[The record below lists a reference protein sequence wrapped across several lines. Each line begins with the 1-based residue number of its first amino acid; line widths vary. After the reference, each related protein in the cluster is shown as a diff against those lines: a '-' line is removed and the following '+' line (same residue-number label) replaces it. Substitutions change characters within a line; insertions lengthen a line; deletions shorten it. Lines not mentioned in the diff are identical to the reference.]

1 MSQPF
6 LRTIIAVRFTYQ
18 KVSDIVR
25 TMRTHLSKRPER
37 TAKSF
42 EEHEAIKTHLKEGKV
57 KAAKTV
63 MKRQI
68 TRGERS
74 YSDLIGV

>member
-18 KVSDIVR
+18 KVSDTVR

-42 EEHEAIKTHLKEGKV
+42 EEHEAIKTHQKEGKV